1 MPTRARID
9 ESRKPKTKK
18 RARRFA
24 NQGLQMSDREK
35 SKRGMRDEMTTARN
49 TKLGRK
55 NGR

>member
-9 ESRKPKTKK
+9 ESRKPKPKK